1 MLKSTFAKYLI
12 AFVIIILISFLVLSG
27 IVTTMIRSYFSDD
40 KEERLVST
48 AEVVSAVIEFHK
60 QEDLDAVGF
69 VDYFKETLFLLINN
83 DPDIDITI
91 LNREGNVL
99 LSTVGVDKGDD
110 GFRRPLAPGQ
120 VEAIDINLFSNT
132 EMDDGSYT
140 NMHFGTVDGFLPETS
155 IACLEDIYVNEA
167 VRGYII
173 TSYSTVKEDA
183 FIVTARSAVVTSC
196 AWVMIAAVIAVY
208 FITNRIIS
216 PLRTMTAAAKKFGK
230 GDFSTRV
237 HVSGTDEISELSL
250 AFNNMADSLEKLE
263 KMRSSFLAS
272 VSHDLRTPMTTIA
285 GFIDGIL
292 SGAIPHEKEEYYLQI
307 ISSEVHRLSRLV
319 SQLLDISRLE
329 SGDRRMTFEAFDVA
343 EMARIILISL
353 EQKLEDK
360 SLDVSFVADE
370 DEMMVYADKDAIY
383 QVIYNLCH
391 NGIKFANNGG
401 RFEIRLQ
408 NDDQKKVKITVLDE
422 GVTIDKEEQRLI
434 FDRFYKTDSSRGLD
448 KSGVGLGLYICK
460 TLIDAHGET
469 IGVNSDNGV
478 TEFYFTVKRAK

>member
-12 AFVIIILISFLVLSG
+12 AFVIIILVSFLVLSG
-27 IVTTMIRSYFSDD
+27 IITTMIRSYFSAE

-48 AEVVSAVIEFHK
+48 AEVVSTVVELHG
-60 QEDLDAVGF
+60 QEDVDAVGF
-69 VDYFKETLFLLINN
+69 VDYFKETLYLLINN

-91 LNREGNVL
+91 LNQEGFVL
-99 LSTVGVDKGDD
+99 LSTVGVQPEED
-110 GFRRPLAPGQ
+110 GFRIPKVPSEDKKIDTKEFRS
-120 VEAIDINLFSNT
+120 VEKDNDKSV
-132 EMDDGSYT
+132 Y
-140 NMHFGTVDGFLPETS
+140 MHFGTVDGFLNETS
-155 IACLEDIYVNEA
+155 IACLEDIYVNDA

-208 FITNRIIS
+208 FITNRIIR

-237 HVSGTDEISELSL
+237 PVHGNDEISELSL

-307 ISSEVHRLSRLV
+307 VSSEVHRLSRLV

-329 SGDRRMTFEAFDVA
+329 SGDRKMNFENFDVA

-360 SLDVSFVADE
+360 MLDVSFLADE

-391 NGIKFANNGG
+391 NGIKFAKNGG
-401 RFEIRLQ
+401 KFEIRLE
-408 NDDQKKVKITVLDE
+408 NDEQKKIKITVVDE
-422 GVTIDKEEQRLI
+422 GVTIEKEEQKLI

-448 KSGVGLGLYICK
+448 KTGVGLGLYICK
-460 TLIDAHGET
+460 TLIDAHNET
-469 IGVNSDNGV
+469 IGVNSNDGI
-478 TEFYFTVKRAK
+478 TEFYFTVKRAR

>member
-12 AFVIIILISFLVLSG
+12 AFVVIILISFLVLSG
-27 IVTTMIRSYFSDD
+27 IITTMIRSYFSDE

-48 AEVVSAVIEFHK
+48 AEVVSSVIELHG
-60 QEDLDAVGF
+60 QENIDAVGF
-69 VDYFKETLFLLINN
+69 VDYFKETLYLLINN

-91 LNREGNVL
+91 INKNGTVL
-99 LSTVGVDKGDD
+99 LSTVGAAVGED
-110 GFRRPLAPGQ
+110 GFRVPSAENGERS
-120 VEAIDINLFSNT
+120 VDINEFNNYENNDTSALV
-132 EMDDGSYT
+132 
-140 NMHFGTVDGFLPETS
+140 HFGTLGDFFNEPS
-155 IACLEDIYVNEA
+155 IACLDDIYVNEA

-173 TSYSTVKEDA
+173 TSYSTVKEDT

-208 FITNRIIS
+208 FITHRIIS
-216 PLRTMTAAAKKFGK
+216 PLRNMTVAAKKFGK

-237 HVSGTDEISELSL
+237 AVYGTDEISELSL
-250 AFNNMADSLEKLE
+250 AFNNMADSLEKLD

-292 SGAIPHEKEEYYLQI
+292 SGAIPREKEEYYLQI
-307 ISSEVHRLSRLV
+307 VSGEVHRLSRLV

-329 SGDRRMTFEAFDVA
+329 SGDRKMNFEGFDVA

-360 SLDVSFVADE
+360 QLDVSFDADE
-370 DEMMVYADKDAIY
+370 DEMTAYADKDAIY

-391 NGIKFANNGG
+391 NAIKFANEGG
-401 RFEIRLQ
+401 RFEIRLSYV
-408 NDDQKKVKITVLDE
+408 DQKTIRISVLDE
-422 GVTIDKEEQRLI
+422 GATITPEEQKLI
-434 FDRFYKTDSSRGLD
+434 FDRFYKSDSSRGLD
-448 KSGVGLGLYICK
+448 KNGVGLGLYICK
-460 TLIDAHGET
+460 TLIDAHDET
-469 IGVNSDNGV
+469 IGVNSNDGV
-478 TEFYFTVKRAK
+478 TEFYFTIKRAK